1 MNTMSNL
8 NISIMKNLKIFIFAV
23 ALFAMN
29 VSAATIDPIKPTSQL
44 RSEIIE
50 LIGTNCP
57 YDYYKKECTAE
68 VYFTVNAK
76 QEIVILSVTSPNSKA
91 ESYLKSELNH
101 KKVSKTPYEINQ
113 VFRLPIRLIRNP
125 Y

>member
-1 MNTMSNL
+1 
-8 NISIMKNLKIFIFAV
+8 MKNLKIIIIAF

-29 VSAATIDPIKPTSQL
+29 VSAATIDPVKPTSQL
-44 RSEIIE
+44 RSEIID
-50 LIGTNCP
+50 LIGNDCP

-68 VYFTVNAK
+68 ILFTVNAK

-113 VFRLPIRLIRNP
+113 VFRLPIRLIKNP